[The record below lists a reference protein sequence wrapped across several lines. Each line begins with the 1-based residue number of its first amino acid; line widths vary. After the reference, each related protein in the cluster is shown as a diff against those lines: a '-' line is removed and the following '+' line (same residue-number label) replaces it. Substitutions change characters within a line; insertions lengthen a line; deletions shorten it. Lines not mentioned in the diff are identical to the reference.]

1 MKVFY
6 TCGLLFDVCE
16 VFGEVTEELM
26 KQRKYAKWKATY
38 IHNCLKNGETPIPG
52 PMGGG
57 EEGSILII
65 IITPLVENININ
77 IYGPFFFVCVCVYY

>member
-6 TCGLLFDVCE
+6 TAGLLFDVCD
-16 VFGEVTEELM
+16 VFGEVSDEVT

-52 PMGGG
+52 PMAGG
-57 EEGSILII
+57 EAVVL
-65 IITPLVENININ
+65 LVTCD
-77 IYGPFFFVCVCVYY
+77 GPRCVVVMGRRQR